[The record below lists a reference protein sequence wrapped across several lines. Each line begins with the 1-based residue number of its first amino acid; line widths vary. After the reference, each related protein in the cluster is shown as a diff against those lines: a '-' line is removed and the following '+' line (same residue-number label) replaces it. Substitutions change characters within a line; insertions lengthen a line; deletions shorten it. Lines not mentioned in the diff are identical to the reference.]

1 MSAIPSYK
9 DIVDLIKKG
18 ATLEAQ
24 ERVMELRE
32 AAISLQDENH
42 SILFSSHITNDLEKI
57 ADYIAFIHNGKIVFE
72 HSKDELLYN
81 YGIIKCGKNELSEL
95 DKNDIIRIKKDQLGC
110 EALVA
115 DKDAAKRK
123 YPNLLIDSTSIDEIM
138 LLYVKGE
145 KVC

>member
-42 SILFSSHITNDLEKI
+42 SILERVKQLEDALRFKEGLRFSAPFYFKEGDEHPFCPRCWEKDKLGI
-57 ADYIAFIHNGKIVFE
+57 HLGPQTIKGRMYIRTCPDCKAEYCTGNTP
-72 HSKDELLYN
+72 S
-81 YGIIKCGKNELSEL
+81 LSF
-95 DKNDIIRIKKDQLGC
+95 G
-110 EALVA
+110 
-115 DKDAAKRK
+115 
-123 YPNLLIDSTSIDEIM
+123 
-138 LLYVKGE
+138 
-145 KVC
+145 